1 VWGFGAASRGIPDIV
16 GQIAGN
22 KPLTLGQPPN
32 GFPAATL
39 EQVEGSFAN
48 VWTPHTVHAAPN
60 GSFAATYGDEWKAF
74 GHPLGL
80 IGSAT
85 MTRSLEQHAE
95 VQRFTDDGHVT
106 TSEYDMQRAT
116 ESVQLGGN
124 ASLSYRPS
132 PSHRL
137 SARGF
142 YTNKADD
149 EVLTYQGLDPN
160 AQQFDRRAT
169 KLTYVQRAIRYLT
182 LEGQDDIGALLHST
196 LEWQF
201 TRSGAHRQQPDK
213 REATY
218 IRVPLDA
225 TDPGYWG
232 LATGRREYGDIT
244 EDGWSTILK
253 WGMPYTLGGLGSGR
267 WIAGYDRQSR
277 ARVNGYRRFD
287 FIPSQPGMD
296 APPESVY
303 IAVNEATINQD
314 NYNASQLVESYFL
327 TTDVP
332 LGKKLRG
339 NIGVRREQGD
349 QQVASHDLF
358 NPTIITSQGS
368 FRSTDWL
375 AGGNLTWAA
384 AEHLNVRA
392 AASRTLNR
400 PDLDD
405 LSTLQAL
412 DFAGDRIRIGNPH
425 LVRALIENYDL
436 RVEGFPGIGEVL
448 AAGVF
453 YKQLHHPIEPALFG
467 TNGQLG
473 IRPENSEGGRNIGG
487 EFEVRSGLGR
497 ITSRLKRWSLNS
509 NLSVIS
515 SRIRTA
521 QTTNRGNTEHPLVGQ
536 APFLLNLGLTY
547 ASPSGHTE
555 FSVLTSTVGQ
565 RLKELN
571 MTQVNGAGDG
581 IPNRFTRGVTTLDV
595 TAGFSP
601 VRGSRLKISAGNLL
615 NRPVQ
620 EFIGDLEMRRYT
632 TGRTYS
638 VSLSLGS

>member
-1 VWGFGAASRGIPDIV
+1 
-16 GQIAGN
+16 
-22 KPLTLGQPPN
+22 
-32 GFPAATL
+32 
-39 EQVEGSFAN
+39 
-48 VWTPHTVHAAPN
+48 
-60 GSFAATYGDEWKAF
+60 
-74 GHPLGL
+74 
-80 IGSAT
+80 
-85 MTRSLEQHAE
+85 
-95 VQRFTDDGHVT
+95 
-106 TSEYDMQRAT
+106 
-116 ESVQLGGN
+116 
-124 ASLSYRPS
+124 
-132 PSHRL
+132 
-137 SARGF
+137 
-142 YTNKADD
+142 
-149 EVLTYQGLDPN
+149 
-160 AQQFDRRAT
+160 
-169 KLTYVQRAIRYLT
+169 
-182 LEGQDDIGALLHST
+182 
-196 LEWQF
+196 
-201 TRSGAHRQQPDK
+201 
-213 REATY
+213 
-218 IRVPLDA
+218 
-225 TDPGYWG
+225 
-232 LATGRREYGDIT
+232 
-244 EDGWSTILK
+244 
-253 WGMPYTLGGLGSGR
+253 
-267 WIAGYDRQSR
+267 
-277 ARVNGYRRFD
+277 
-287 FIPSQPGMD
+287 MD

-332 LGKKLRG
+332 LGKTLRG

-358 NPTIITSQGS
+358 NPTIVTSQGS

>member
-1 VWGFGAASRGIPDIV
+1 
-16 GQIAGN
+16 
-22 KPLTLGQPPN
+22 
-32 GFPAATL
+32 
-39 EQVEGSFAN
+39 
-48 VWTPHTVHAAPN
+48 
-60 GSFAATYGDEWKAF
+60 
-74 GHPLGL
+74 
-80 IGSAT
+80 
-85 MTRSLEQHAE
+85 
-95 VQRFTDDGHVT
+95 
-106 TSEYDMQRAT
+106 
-116 ESVQLGGN
+116 
-124 ASLSYRPS
+124 
-132 PSHRL
+132 
-137 SARGF
+137 
-142 YTNKADD
+142 
-149 EVLTYQGLDPN
+149 
-160 AQQFDRRAT
+160 
-169 KLTYVQRAIRYLT
+169 VQRAIRYLT

-196 LEWQF
+196 VEWQF

-225 TDPGYWG
+225 TDPGFWG

-244 EDGWSTILK
+244 EDGWTTILK